1 MLPYVRSTSKA
12 ASIEKGLLFGGRAA
26 AKDRVAMGKAPEPA
40 DDVGMLLG
48 MPREFFFAVAA
59 RQLEAVLLV
68 GQIFR
73 MHERQI
79 EKLAFRMRDFL
90 IEAAS
95 DGALRHGASHGVA
108 VVAASLPAE
117 HVARKLIEGR

>member
-12 ASIEKGLLFGGRAA
+12 ARVEKGLLFGGRAA
-26 AKDRVAMGKAPEPA
+26 AHDRIAMGKAPESA
-40 DDVGMLLG
+40 DDVGMLLRIA
-48 MPREFFFAVAA
+48 REFFFAVAA

-68 GQIFR
+68 EQRFR

-90 IEAAS
+90 IEAAI
-95 DGALRHGASHGVA
+95 DGALRHSAGNGVA
-108 VVAASLPAE
+108 IVATCCAE
-117 HVARKLIEGR
+117 IDRGR